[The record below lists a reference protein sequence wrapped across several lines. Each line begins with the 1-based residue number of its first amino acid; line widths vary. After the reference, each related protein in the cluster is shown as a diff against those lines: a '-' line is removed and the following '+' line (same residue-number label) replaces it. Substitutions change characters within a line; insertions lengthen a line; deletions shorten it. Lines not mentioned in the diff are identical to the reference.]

1 MMVFHLGH
9 IDSMAVGTS
18 IYLTWITGAIVISIA
33 LMPFFKPDYAKIRI
47 SGFVDM
53 FRRYWAHMI
62 VVFSV
67 YLWKDILDQ
76 LDRILMANT
85 QLDMTPYVYAIEGDI
100 VLWIQES
107 LSNSILSIG
116 LTHFYVMGFM
126 AVTFSSFVYPI
137 FFDDRYMADRVSL
150 SMFWVYILAI
160 PFYLFFNV
168 RVTGNYIPEMET
180 IAYDLTPEIHN
191 WFIQIDPFTNGMP
204 SLHIGLPFAIWLTME
219 RWDSDER
226 WLRYRRLLLLF
237 ITVTGFTILYLGIH
251 WVSDIIG
258 GIIVA
263 VIAVEITS
271 RTHKPI
277 WQFADERLFSR
288 RLARAI
294 DNPKKWFSDSWI
306 LVKSVFQPLQK
317 PSSSQTKAFIA
328 VLLILTSSVLLW
340 DATHQDFPIEG
351 VNPTKSAG
359 SEGWVVGVE
368 EIDDDIKIKL
378 WNVSTQNEKLVSGMN
393 WFDPPSIELSNNSL
407 VLFDESNLEF
417 FNLDNISSDV
427 IEPMF
432 SIQEEIN
439 IQQVSIGQNTNG
451 NPFLVLVKGDKIEV
465 IDVFTSQILISN
477 EINNLT
483 TIEASDS
490 SIASAFNTENGPI
503 INVTTLF
510 NPSLEINIIIET
522 FSNDLIDEYLEELFQ
537 VPVDYNNSTIL
548 DIEMDGNFLVALVD
562 VGPLNRLILIDLL
575 SGKQEMISNPLWPAE
590 SPSIDGNYIAFLQ
603 RPIAG
608 TSDNF
613 DPLEYN
619 QEVFLWDILSN
630 NEWVQITH
638 DDFNQYNPYVL
649 SDGITWITI
658 DEDGNS
664 KLVIY
669 SLEKTFEEY
678 SSVVLQSAIVMLIPL
693 LLVWSHQSAIEKR
706 SKY

>member
-1 MMVFHLGH
+1 
-9 IDSMAVGTS
+9 MAVGTS
-18 IYLTWITGAIVISIA
+18 IYLTWITGAIVISIG
-33 LMPFFKPDYAKIRI
+33 LMPLFKPDYAKIRI
-47 SGFVDM
+47 SGFIDM

-67 YLWKDILDQ
+67 YLWKDLLDQ

-100 VLWIQES
+100 VFFIQSELQNS
-107 LSNSILSIG
+107 LLSVG

-237 ITVTGFTILYLGIH
+237 IVLTGFTILYLGIH

-271 RTHKPI
+271 KTHAPI
-277 WQFADERLFSR
+277 WRFADERLFSR

-294 DNPKKWFSDSWI
+294 DDPKKWTSESWKMVKNLFS
-306 LVKSVFQPLQK
+306 PLKQ

-328 VLLILTSSVLLW
+328 SLLFITSSVLLW

-351 VNPTKSAG
+351 VNPTKAAG
-359 SEGWVVGVE
+359 SEGWVVGIE
-368 EIDDDIKIKL
+368 EIGPDININL
-378 WNVSTQNEKLVSGMN
+378 WNVSTQQETVIGGIS
-393 WFDPPSIELSNNSL
+393 WVTPPSIELSNNSFI
-407 VLFDESNLEF
+407 LFDNFHLDF
-417 FNLDNISSDV
+417 FQLDNIS
-427 IEPMF
+427 
-432 SIQEEIN
+432 
-439 IQQVSIGQNTNG
+439 
-451 NPFLVLVKGDKIEV
+451 LDKIEP
-465 IDVFTSQILISN
+465 IFSITENLTSDKFSIGENVHGDPYLVKVTNGSMEIINVLLNQTVLSN
-477 EINNLT
+477 EIGNLT
-483 TIEASDS
+483 AIEASGS
-490 SIASAFNTENGPI
+490 FIASAFNTANGPI

-510 NPSLEINIIIET
+510 SPSIEINILIET
-522 FSNDLIDEYLEELFQ
+522 FSNDLNDEYLERLYE
-537 VPVDYNNSTIL
+537 VPVDYNNSTVL
-548 DIEMDGNFLVALVD
+548 DIEMDENFIVITVD
-562 VGPLNRLILIDLL
+562 VGPLNRLILIDTLTGEQTML
-575 SGKQEMISNPLWPAE
+575 SNPLWPAE
-590 SPSIDGNYIAFLQ
+590 SPSIEGNYIAFLQ
-603 RPIAG
+603 RPI
-608 TSDNF
+608 TSPSINL
-613 DPLEYN
+613 DPLN
-619 QEVFLWDILSN
+619 FNRDVFLWDIDGDQGAIQIPTEDNSDHYDPYMLSN
-630 NEWVQITH
+630 
-638 DDFNQYNPYVL
+638 
-649 SDGITWITI
+649 GITWITI

-664 KLVIY
+664 ELVIY
-669 SLEKTFEEY
+669 QLENTFEEY
-678 SSVVLQSAIVMLIPL
+678 SSVVLQAAVLLLIPL
-693 LLVWSHQSAIEKR
+693 LLVWSQQSALEKR
-706 SKY
+706 PRD

>member
-1 MMVFHLGH
+1 MGYPIHT
-9 IDSMAVGTS
+9 DSMAVGTS
-18 IYLTWITGAIVISIA
+18 IYLTWITGAIVISIG
-33 LMPFFKPDYAKIRI
+33 LMPLFKPDYAKIRI
-47 SGFVDM
+47 SGFIDM

-67 YLWKDILDQ
+67 YLWKDLLDQ

-100 VLWIQES
+100 VFFIQSELQNS
-107 LSNSILSIG
+107 LLSVG

-237 ITVTGFTILYLGIH
+237 IVLTGFTILYLGIH

-271 RTHKPI
+271 KTHAPI
-277 WQFADERLFSR
+277 WRFADERLFSR

-294 DNPKKWFSDSWI
+294 DDPKKWTSESWKMVKNLFS
-306 LVKSVFQPLQK
+306 PLKQ

-328 VLLILTSSVLLW
+328 SLLFITSSVLLW

-351 VNPTKSAG
+351 VNPTKAAG
-359 SEGWVVGVE
+359 SEGWVVGIE
-368 EIDDDIKIKL
+368 EIGPDININL
-378 WNVSTQNEKLVSGMN
+378 WNVSTQQETVIGGIS
-393 WFDPPSIELSNNSL
+393 WVTPPSIELSNNSFI
-407 VLFDESNLEF
+407 LFDNFHLDF
-417 FNLDNISSDV
+417 FQLDN
-427 IEPMF
+427 F
-432 SIQEEIN
+432 S
-439 IQQVSIGQNTNG
+439 
-451 NPFLVLVKGDKIEV
+451 LDKIEP
-465 IDVFTSQILISN
+465 IFSITENLTSDKFSIGENVHGDPYLVKVTNGSMEIINVLLNQTVLSN
-477 EINNLT
+477 EIGNLT
-483 TIEASDS
+483 AIEASGS
-490 SIASAFNTENGPI
+490 FIASAFNTANGPI

-510 NPSLEINIIIET
+510 SPSIEINILIET
-522 FSNDLIDEYLEELFQ
+522 FSNDLNDEYLERLYE
-537 VPVDYNNSTIL
+537 VPVDYNNSTVL
-548 DIEMDGNFLVALVD
+548 DIEMDENFIVITVD
-562 VGPLNRLILIDLL
+562 VGPLNRLILIDTLTGEQTML
-575 SGKQEMISNPLWPAE
+575 SNPLWPAE
-590 SPSIDGNYIAFLQ
+590 SPSIEGNYIAFLQ
-603 RPIAG
+603 RPI
-608 TSDNF
+608 TSPSINL
-613 DPLEYN
+613 DPLN
-619 QEVFLWDILSN
+619 FNRDVFLWDIDGNQGAIQIPTEDNSDHYDPYMLSN
-630 NEWVQITH
+630 
-638 DDFNQYNPYVL
+638 
-649 SDGITWITI
+649 GITWITI

-664 KLVIY
+664 ELVIY
-669 SLEKTFEEY
+669 QLENTFEEY
-678 SSVVLQSAIVMLIPL
+678 SSVVLQAAVLLLIPL
-693 LLVWSHQSAIEKR
+693 LLVWSQQSALEKR
-706 SKY
+706 PHN

>member
-1 MMVFHLGH
+1 
-9 IDSMAVGTS
+9 MAVGTS

-33 LMPFFKPDYAKIRI
+33 MMPFFKPDYAKIRI

-67 YLWKDILDQ
+67 YLWKDLLDQ

-107 LSNSILSIG
+107 LSNPLLSIG

-126 AVTFSSFVYPI
+126 AITFSSFVYPI

-180 IAYDLTPEIHN
+180 IAYDLTPQIQN

-237 ITVTGFTILYLGIH
+237 ITITAFAILYLGIH

-271 RTHKPI
+271 RTHGPI

-294 DNPKKWFSDSWI
+294 DDPRKWLSESLI
-306 LVKSVFQPLQK
+306 LIKSIFHPLQK
-317 PSSSQTKAFIA
+317 PSSTQTKAFIA
-328 VLLILTSSVLLW
+328 TLLILTSSVLLW

-351 VNPTKSAG
+351 VNPTNAAG
-359 SEGWVVGVE
+359 SEGWVVGIE
-368 EIDDDIKIKL
+368 EMDQEINIKL
-378 WNVSTQNEKLVSGMN
+378 WNVSAQEEIIIQGFEWIN
-393 WFDPPSIELSNNSL
+393 PPSIELSNNSL
-407 VLFDESNLEF
+407 VLFDGFHLDF
-417 FNLDNISSDV
+417 FQLNDNSLDM
-427 IEPMF
+427 IEPTF
-432 SIQEEIN
+432 SITQDILLE
-439 IQQVSIGQNTNG
+439 QVSIGENSQG
-451 NPFLVLVKGDKIEV
+451 EPYLVLIKNETIEI
-465 IDVFTSQILISN
+465 IDILMNRIYFSD

-483 TIEASDS
+483 TVEASDS
-490 SIASAFNTENGPI
+490 FIVSAFNTDSGPI
-503 INVTTLF
+503 INVTMLF
-510 NPSLEINIIIET
+510 NPSFEINILVDPY
-522 FSNDLIDEYLEELFQ
+522 SNDLNDEYLEELYDI
-537 VPVDYNNSTIL
+537 PVDYNNSTVL
-548 DIEMDGNFLVALVD
+548 DIEMDGNFIVALVD
-562 VGPLNRLILIDLL
+562 VGPLNRLILIDILT
-575 SGKQEMISNPLWPAE
+575 GQQEIISNPIWPAE

-603 RPIAG
+603 RPV
-608 TSDNF
+608 TSPPSNLDISSFNR
-613 DPLEYN
+613 
-619 QEVFLWDILSN
+619 EVFLWDILSEN
-630 NEWVQITH
+630 NNRIQITY
-638 DDFNQYNPYVL
+638 DEFNQYDPHVL
-649 SDGITWITI
+649 NNGITWITI
-658 DEDGNS
+658 DENGNS
-664 KLVIY
+664 ELVIY

-678 SSVVLQSAIVMLIPL
+678 SSVVLQSAILMLIPL

-706 SKY
+706 SID

>member
-1 MMVFHLGH
+1 
-9 IDSMAVGTS
+9 MAVGTS

-33 LMPFFKPDYAKIRI
+33 MMPFFKPDYAKIRI

-67 YLWKDILDQ
+67 YLWKDLLDQ

-107 LSNSILSIG
+107 LSNPLLSIG

-126 AVTFSSFVYPI
+126 AITFSSFVYPI

-180 IAYDLTPEIHN
+180 IAYDLTPQIQN

-237 ITVTGFTILYLGIH
+237 ITITAFAILYLGIH

-271 RTHKPI
+271 RTHGPI

-294 DNPKKWFSDSWI
+294 DDPRKWLSESLI
-306 LVKSVFQPLQK
+306 LIKDIFHPLKK
-317 PSSSQTKAFIA
+317 PSSTQTKAFIA
-328 VLLILTSSVLLW
+328 TLLILTSSVLLW

-351 VNPTKSAG
+351 VNPTNAAG
-359 SEGWVVGVE
+359 SEGWVVGIE
-368 EIDDDIKIKL
+368 EMDQEINIKL
-378 WNVSTQNEKLVSGMN
+378 WNVSAQEEIIIQGFEWIN
-393 WFDPPSIELSNNSL
+393 PPSIELSNNSL
-407 VLFDESNLEF
+407 VLFDGFHLDF
-417 FNLDNISSDV
+417 FQLNDNSLDM
-427 IEPMF
+427 IEPTF
-432 SIQEEIN
+432 SLTQDILLE
-439 IQQVSIGQNTNG
+439 QVSIGENSQG
-451 NPFLVLVKGDKIEV
+451 EPYLVLIKNETIEI
-465 IDVFTSQILISN
+465 IDILMNRIYFSD

-483 TIEASDS
+483 TVEASDS
-490 SIASAFNTENGPI
+490 FIVSAFNTDSGPI
-503 INVTTLF
+503 INVTMLF
-510 NPSLEINIIIET
+510 NPSFEINILVDPY
-522 FSNDLIDEYLEELFQ
+522 SNDLNDEYLEELYDI
-537 VPVDYNNSTIL
+537 PVDYNNSTVL
-548 DIEMDGNFLVALVD
+548 DIEMDGNFIVALVD
-562 VGPLNRLILIDLL
+562 VGPLNRLILIDILT
-575 SGKQEMISNPLWPAE
+575 GQQEIISNPIWPAE

-603 RPIAG
+603 RPVT
-608 TSDNF
+608 TSSSNLDISSFNS
-613 DPLEYN
+613 
-619 QEVFLWDILSN
+619 EVFIWDILSEN
-630 NEWVQITH
+630 NNRIQITY
-638 DDFNQYNPYVL
+638 DEFNQYDPHVL
-649 SDGITWITI
+649 NNGITWITI
-658 DEDGNS
+658 DENGNS
-664 KLVIY
+664 ELVIY

-678 SSVVLQSAIVMLIPL
+678 SSVVLQSAILMLIPL

-706 SKY
+706 SID

>member
-1 MMVFHLGH
+1 
-9 IDSMAVGTS
+9 MAVGTS

-33 LMPFFKPDYAKIRI
+33 MMPFFKPDYAKIRI

-67 YLWKDILDQ
+67 YLWKDLLDQ

-107 LSNSILSIG
+107 LSNPLLSIG

-126 AVTFSSFVYPI
+126 AITFSSFVYPI

-180 IAYDLTPEIHN
+180 IAYDLTPQIQN

-237 ITVTGFTILYLGIH
+237 ITITAFTILYLGIH

-258 GIIVA
+258 GIIVS

-271 RTHKPI
+271 RTHGPI

-294 DNPKKWFSDSWI
+294 DDPRKWLSESLI
-306 LVKSVFQPLQK
+306 LIKDIFHPLKK
-317 PSSSQTKAFIA
+317 PSSTQTKAFIA
-328 VLLILTSSVLLW
+328 TLLILTSSVLLW

-351 VNPTKSAG
+351 VNPTNAAG
-359 SEGWVVGVE
+359 SEGWVVGIE
-368 EIDDDIKIKL
+368 EMDQEINIKL
-378 WNVSTQNEKLVSGMN
+378 WNVSAQEEIIIQGFEWIN
-393 WFDPPSIELSNNSL
+393 PPSIELSNNSL
-407 VLFDESNLEF
+407 VLFDGFHLDF
-417 FNLDNISSDV
+417 FQLNDNSLDM
-427 IEPMF
+427 IEPTF
-432 SIQEEIN
+432 SLTQDILLE
-439 IQQVSIGQNTNG
+439 QVSIGENSQG
-451 NPFLVLVKGDKIEV
+451 EPYLVLIKNETIEI
-465 IDVFTSQILISN
+465 IDILMNRIYFSD

-483 TIEASDS
+483 TVEASDS
-490 SIASAFNTENGPI
+490 FIVSAFNTDSGPI
-503 INVTTLF
+503 INVTMLF
-510 NPSLEINIIIET
+510 NPSFEINILVDPY
-522 FSNDLIDEYLEELFQ
+522 SNDLNDEYLEELYDI
-537 VPVDYNNSTIL
+537 PVDYNNSTVL
-548 DIEMDGNFLVALVD
+548 DIEMDGNFIVALVD
-562 VGPLNRLILIDLL
+562 VGPLNRLILIDILT
-575 SGKQEMISNPLWPAE
+575 GQQEIISNPIWPAE

-603 RPIAG
+603 RPV
-608 TSDNF
+608 TSPPSNLDISSFNR
-613 DPLEYN
+613 
-619 QEVFLWDILSN
+619 EVFLWDILSEN
-630 NEWVQITH
+630 NNRIQITY
-638 DDFNQYNPYVL
+638 DEFNQYDPHVL
-649 SDGITWITI
+649 NNGITWITI
-658 DEDGNS
+658 DENGNS
-664 KLVIY
+664 ELVIY

-678 SSVVLQSAIVMLIPL
+678 SSVVLQSAILMLIPL

-706 SKY
+706 SID

>member
-1 MMVFHLGH
+1 
-9 IDSMAVGTS
+9 MAVGTS

-67 YLWKDILDQ
+67 YLWKDLLDQ
-76 LDRILMANT
+76 LDRIIMANT

-100 VLWIQES
+100 VLWIQNS
-107 LSNSILSIG
+107 LSNSLLSIG

-137 FFDDRYMADRVSL
+137 FFDDRYMADRISL
-150 SMFWVYILAI
+150 SMFWVYVLAI

-168 RVTGNYIPEMET
+168 RVTGNYIPGMQT

-226 WLRYRRLLLLF
+226 WLRFRRLLLLF
-237 ITVTGFTILYLGIH
+237 IIMTAFTILYLGIH

-263 VIAVEITS
+263 MIAVEITS
-271 RTHKPI
+271 KTHTPI

-294 DNPKKWFSDSWI
+294 DDPKKWASQSW
-306 LVKSVFQPLQK
+306 LQVKRIFHPLQA

-328 VLLILTSSVLLW
+328 TLLILTSSVLLW

-351 VNPTKSAG
+351 VNPTNAAG
-359 SEGWVVGVE
+359 SEGWVVGIE
-368 EIDDDIKIKL
+368 EIDQDIKIKL
-378 WNVSTQNEKLVSGMN
+378 WNVSTQEETLIGGISWTN
-393 WFDPPSIELSNNSL
+393 PPIIELSNNSL
-407 VLFDESNLEF
+407 VLYNNSHLDYFQ
-417 FNLDNISSDV
+417 LDNNSLNQ
-427 IEPMF
+427 IEPRF
-432 SIQEEIN
+432 SIAENMELDK
-439 IQQVSIGQNTNG
+439 VSIGENNQGNPYLVMITNG
-451 NPFLVLVKGDKIEV
+451 TIEI
-465 IDVFTSQILISN
+465 IDIFMNQTHISP
-477 EINNLT
+477 EIENLT
-483 TIEASDS
+483 TIEASGTF
-490 SIASAFNTENGPI
+490 IASSSNTLNGPV

-510 NPSLEINIIIET
+510 NPSIEINILIET
-522 FSNDLIDEYLEELFQ
+522 FSNNLNDEYLERLYEIA
-537 VPVDYNNSTIL
+537 VDYNNSTVL
-548 DIEMDGNFLVALVD
+548 DIEMDGNFIVALVD
-562 VGPLNRLILIDLL
+562 VGPLNRLILIDILTGDQKML
-575 SGKQEMISNPLWPAE
+575 SNPLWPAE

-603 RPIAG
+603 RPITG
-608 TSDNF
+608 SSPNF
-613 DPLEYN
+613 DPLSFN
-619 QEVFLWDILSN
+619 TEVFFWDIFN
-630 NEWVQITH
+630 DNGRVQITY
-638 DDFNQYNPYVL
+638 DDFNQYHPDVL
-649 SDGITWITI
+649 NNGITWITI
-658 DEDGNS
+658 DENGNS
-664 KLVIY
+664 ELVIY

-678 SSVVLQSAIVMLIPL
+678 SSVVLQSAILMLIPL
-693 LLVWSHQSAIEKR
+693 LLVWAHQSAVEKR
-706 SKY
+706 HQN

>member
-1 MMVFHLGH
+1 
-9 IDSMAVGTS
+9 MAVGTS

-33 LMPFFKPDYAKIRI
+33 MMPFFKPDYAKIRI

-67 YLWKDILDQ
+67 YLWKDLLDQ

-107 LSNSILSIG
+107 LSNPLLSIG

-126 AVTFSSFVYPI
+126 AITFSSFVYPI

-180 IAYDLTPEIHN
+180 IAYDLTPQIQN

-237 ITVTGFTILYLGIH
+237 ITITAFAILYLGIH

-271 RTHKPI
+271 RTHGPI

-294 DNPKKWFSDSWI
+294 DDPRKWLSESLI
-306 LVKSVFQPLQK
+306 LIKDIFHPLKK
-317 PSSSQTKAFIA
+317 PSSTQTKAFIA
-328 VLLILTSSVLLW
+328 TLLILTSSVLLW

-351 VNPTKSAG
+351 VNPTNAAG
-359 SEGWVVGVE
+359 SEGWVVGIE
-368 EIDDDIKIKL
+368 EMDQEINIKL
-378 WNVSTQNEKLVSGMN
+378 WNVSAQEEIIIQGFEWIN
-393 WFDPPSIELSNNSL
+393 PPSIELSNNSL
-407 VLFDESNLEF
+407 VLFDGFHLDF
-417 FNLDNISSDV
+417 FQLNDNSLDM
-427 IEPMF
+427 IEPTF
-432 SIQEEIN
+432 SLTQDILLE
-439 IQQVSIGQNTNG
+439 QVSIGENSQG
-451 NPFLVLVKGDKIEV
+451 EPYLVLIKNETIEI
-465 IDVFTSQILISN
+465 IDILMNRIYFSD

-483 TIEASDS
+483 TVEASDS
-490 SIASAFNTENGPI
+490 FIVSAFNTDSGPI
-503 INVTTLF
+503 INVTMLF
-510 NPSLEINIIIET
+510 NPSFEINILVDPY
-522 FSNDLIDEYLEELFQ
+522 SNDLNDEYLEELYDI
-537 VPVDYNNSTIL
+537 PVDYNNSTVL
-548 DIEMDGNFLVALVD
+548 DIEMDGNFIVALVD
-562 VGPLNRLILIDLL
+562 VGPLNRLILIDILT
-575 SGKQEMISNPLWPAE
+575 GQQEIISNPIWPAE

-603 RPIAG
+603 RPV
-608 TSDNF
+608 TSPPSNLDISSFNR
-613 DPLEYN
+613 
-619 QEVFLWDILSN
+619 EVFLWDILSEN
-630 NEWVQITH
+630 NNRIQITY
-638 DDFNQYNPYVL
+638 DEFNQYDPHVL
-649 SDGITWITI
+649 NNGITWITI
-658 DEDGNS
+658 DENGNS
-664 KLVIY
+664 ELVIY

-678 SSVVLQSAIVMLIPL
+678 SSVVLQSAILMLIPL

-706 SKY
+706 SID

>member
-1 MMVFHLGH
+1 
-9 IDSMAVGTS
+9 MAVGTS
-18 IYLTWITGAIVISIA
+18 IYLTWVTGAIIISLG
-33 LMPFFKPDYAKIRI
+33 LMPLFKPDYAKIRI
-47 SGFVDM
+47 SGFIDM

-67 YLWKDILDQ
+67 YLWKDLLDQ

-107 LSNSILSIG
+107 LNNSLLSVG

-137 FFDDRYMADRVSL
+137 YFDDRYMADRVSL

-168 RVTGNYIPEMET
+168 RVTGNYIPGMET

-237 ITVTGFTILYLGIH
+237 IVITGFTILYLGIH

-263 VIAVEITS
+263 MIAVEITS
-271 RTHKPI
+271 RTHTPI

-288 RLARAI
+288 RLALAI
-294 DNPKKWFSDSWI
+294 DDPKKWATQSWSM
-306 LVKSVFQPLQK
+306 VKSIFSPLSQ
-317 PSSSQTKAFIA
+317 PSSSQTKALIA

-351 VNPTKSAG
+351 VNPTEAAG
-359 SEGWVVGVE
+359 SEGWVVGIE
-368 EIDDDIKIKL
+368 EIDSDVKIKL
-378 WNVSTQNEKLVSGMN
+378 WNVSTQEETVIGGIN
-393 WFDPPSIELSNNSL
+393 WPNPPSIELSNNSL
-407 VLFDESNLEF
+407 ILFDNFHLDF
-417 FNLDNISSDV
+417 FYLDNISLGI
-427 IEPMF
+427 IEPIFTITENITSNKF
-432 SIQEEIN
+432 SIGENNQGEPYLVMI
-439 IQQVSIGQNTNG
+439 TNG
-451 NPFLVLVKGDKIEV
+451 TMEI
-465 IDVFTSQILISN
+465 IDVLLNQTITST
-477 EINNLT
+477 EIDNLT
-483 TIEASDS
+483 AIEASGLF
-490 SIASAFNTENGPI
+490 IASASNTDNGPI

-510 NPSLEINIIIET
+510 SPSIEINILVET
-522 FSNDLIDEYLEELFQ
+522 FYNDLNDEYLER
-537 VPVDYNNSTIL
+537 VYGSPIDYNNSTVL
-548 DIEMDGNFLVALVD
+548 DIEMDDNFIVILVD
-562 VGPLNRLILIDLL
+562 VGPLNRLILIDTLTGEQQML
-575 SGKQEMISNPLWPAE
+575 SNPLWPAE
-590 SPSIDGNYIAFLQ
+590 SPSIEGNYIAFLQ
-603 RPIAG
+603 RPI
-608 TSDNF
+608 TSPSINL
-613 DPLEYN
+613 DPLN
-619 QEVFLWDILSN
+619 FNRDVFLWDIDDGN
-630 NEWVQITH
+630 GVIQITH
-638 DDFNQYNPYVL
+638 DDFNQYHPHVL
-649 SDGITWITI
+649 SNGITWITI

-664 KLVIY
+664 ELVIY

-678 SSVVLQSAIVMLIPL
+678 SSVVLQSAILMLIPL
-693 LLVWSHQSAIEKR
+693 LLVWSHQSAFEKR
-706 SKY
+706 LRN

>member
-1 MMVFHLGH
+1 MGYPLHT
-9 IDSMAVGTS
+9 DSMAVGTS
-18 IYLTWITGAIVISIA
+18 IYLTWVTGAIVISIG
-33 LMPFFKPDYAKIRI
+33 LMPLFKPDYAKIRI
-47 SGFVDM
+47 SGFIDM

-67 YLWKDILDQ
+67 YLWKDLLDQ

-100 VLWIQES
+100 VFFIQSELQNS
-107 LSNSILSIG
+107 LLSVG

-237 ITVTGFTILYLGIH
+237 IVLTGFTILYLGIH
-251 WVSDIIG
+251 WVLDIIG

-271 RTHKPI
+271 KTHAPI
-277 WQFADERLFSR
+277 WRFADERLFSR

-294 DNPKKWFSDSWI
+294 DDPKKWVSESWKMVKNIFS
-306 LVKSVFQPLQK
+306 PLKQ

-328 VLLILTSSVLLW
+328 SLLFITSSVLLW

-351 VNPTKSAG
+351 VNPTKAAG
-359 SEGWVVGVE
+359 SEGWVVGIE
-368 EIDDDIKIKL
+368 EIGPDVMINL
-378 WNVSTQNEKLVSGMN
+378 WNVSTQQETVIGGIS
-393 WFDPPSIELSNNSL
+393 WVTPPSIELSNNSFI
-407 VLFDESNLEF
+407 LFDDFHLDF
-417 FNLDNISSDV
+417 FQLDNIS
-427 IEPMF
+427 
-432 SIQEEIN
+432 
-439 IQQVSIGQNTNG
+439 
-451 NPFLVLVKGDKIEV
+451 LDKIEPIFSITENLTYDKFSIGENDHGDPYLV
-465 IDVFTSQILISN
+465 KVTNGSMEIINVLLNQTVLSN
-477 EINNLT
+477 EIGNLT
-483 TIEASDS
+483 AIEASGS
-490 SIASAFNTENGPI
+490 FIASAFNTANGPI

-510 NPSLEINIIIET
+510 SPSIEINILIET
-522 FSNDLIDEYLEELFQ
+522 FSNDLNDEYLERLYE
-537 VPVDYNNSTIL
+537 VPVDYNNSTVL
-548 DIEMDGNFLVALVD
+548 DIEMDENFIVITVD
-562 VGPLNRLILIDLL
+562 VGPLNRLILIDTLTGEQTML
-575 SGKQEMISNPLWPAE
+575 SNPLWPAE
-590 SPSIDGNYIAFLQ
+590 SPSIEGNYIAFLQ
-603 RPIAG
+603 RPI
-608 TSDNF
+608 TSPSINL
-613 DPLEYN
+613 DPLN
-619 QEVFLWDILSN
+619 FNRDVFLWDIDGDQGAIQIPTEDNSDHYDPYMLSN
-630 NEWVQITH
+630 
-638 DDFNQYNPYVL
+638 
-649 SDGITWITI
+649 GITWITI

-664 KLVIY
+664 ELVIY
-669 SLEKTFEEY
+669 QLENTFEEY
-678 SSVVLQSAIVMLIPL
+678 SSVVLQAAVLLLIPL
-693 LLVWSHQSAIEKR
+693 LLVWSQQSALEKR
-706 SKY
+706 PRD

>member
-1 MMVFHLGH
+1 
-9 IDSMAVGTS
+9 MAVGTS

-33 LMPFFKPDYAKIRI
+33 MMPFFKPDYAKIRI

-53 FRRYWAHMI
+53 FRRYWVHMI

-67 YLWKDILDQ
+67 YLWKDLLDQ

-107 LSNSILSIG
+107 LSNPLLSIG

-126 AVTFSSFVYPI
+126 AITFSSFVYPI

-180 IAYDLTPEIHN
+180 IAYDLTPQIQN

-237 ITVTGFTILYLGIH
+237 ITITAFAILYLGIH

-258 GIIVA
+258 GIIVS

-271 RTHKPI
+271 RTHGPI

-294 DNPKKWFSDSWI
+294 DDPRKWLSESLI
-306 LVKSVFQPLQK
+306 LIKDIFHPLKK
-317 PSSSQTKAFIA
+317 PSSTQTKAFIA
-328 VLLILTSSVLLW
+328 TLLILTSSVLLW

-351 VNPTKSAG
+351 VNPTNAAG
-359 SEGWVVGVE
+359 SEGWVVGIE
-368 EIDDDIKIKL
+368 EMDQEINIKL
-378 WNVSTQNEKLVSGMN
+378 WNVSAQEEIIIQGFEWIN
-393 WFDPPSIELSNNSL
+393 PPSIELSNNSL
-407 VLFDESNLEF
+407 VLFDGFHLDF
-417 FNLDNISSDV
+417 FQLNDNSLDM
-427 IEPMF
+427 IEPTF
-432 SIQEEIN
+432 SLTQDILLE
-439 IQQVSIGQNTNG
+439 QVSIGENSQG
-451 NPFLVLVKGDKIEV
+451 EPYLVLIKNETIEI
-465 IDVFTSQILISN
+465 IDILMNRIYFSD

-483 TIEASDS
+483 TVEASDS
-490 SIASAFNTENGPI
+490 FIVSAFNTDSGPI
-503 INVTTLF
+503 INVTMLF
-510 NPSLEINIIIET
+510 NPSFEINILVDPY
-522 FSNDLIDEYLEELFQ
+522 SNDLNDEYLEELYDI
-537 VPVDYNNSTIL
+537 PVDYNNSTVL
-548 DIEMDGNFLVALVD
+548 DIEMDGNFIVALVD
-562 VGPLNRLILIDLL
+562 VGPLNRLILIDILT
-575 SGKQEMISNPLWPAE
+575 GQQEIISNPIWPAE

-603 RPIAG
+603 RPV
-608 TSDNF
+608 TSPPSNLDISSFNR
-613 DPLEYN
+613 
-619 QEVFLWDILSN
+619 EVFLWDILSEN
-630 NEWVQITH
+630 NNRIQITY
-638 DDFNQYNPYVL
+638 DEFNQYDPHVL
-649 SDGITWITI
+649 NNGITWITI
-658 DEDGNS
+658 DENGNS
-664 KLVIY
+664 ELVIY

-678 SSVVLQSAIVMLIPL
+678 SSVVLQSAILMLIPL

-706 SKY
+706 SID

>member
-1 MMVFHLGH
+1 
-9 IDSMAVGTS
+9 MAVGTS

-33 LMPFFKPDYAKIRI
+33 MMPFFKPDYAKIRI

-67 YLWKDILDQ
+67 YLWKDLLDQ

-107 LSNSILSIG
+107 LSNPLLSIG

-126 AVTFSSFVYPI
+126 AITFSSFVYPI

-180 IAYDLTPEIHN
+180 IAYDLTPQIQN

-237 ITVTGFTILYLGIH
+237 ITITAFAILYLGIH

-271 RTHKPI
+271 RTHGPI

-294 DNPKKWFSDSWI
+294 DDPRKWLSESLI
-306 LVKSVFQPLQK
+306 LIKDIFHPLKK
-317 PSSSQTKAFIA
+317 PSSTQTKAFIA
-328 VLLILTSSVLLW
+328 TLLILTSSVLLW

-351 VNPTKSAG
+351 VNPTNAAG
-359 SEGWVVGVE
+359 SEGWVVGIE
-368 EIDDDIKIKL
+368 EIDQDINIKL
-378 WNVSTQNEKLVSGMN
+378 WNVSAQEETIIQGFN
-393 WFDPPSIELSNNSL
+393 WINPPSIELSNNSL
-407 VLFDESNLEF
+407 VLFDGFHLDF
-417 FNLDNISSDV
+417 FQLNDNSLDM
-427 IEPMF
+427 IEPTF
-432 SIQEEIN
+432 SLTQDILLE
-439 IQQVSIGQNTNG
+439 QVSIGENSQG
-451 NPFLVLVKGDKIEV
+451 EPYLVLIKNETIEI
-465 IDVFTSQILISN
+465 IDILMNRIYFSD

-483 TIEASDS
+483 TVEASDS
-490 SIASAFNTENGPI
+490 FIVSAFNTDSGPI
-503 INVTTLF
+503 INVTMLF
-510 NPSLEINIIIET
+510 NPSFEINILVDPY
-522 FSNDLIDEYLEELFQ
+522 SNDLNDEYLEELYDI
-537 VPVDYNNSTIL
+537 PVDYNNSTVL
-548 DIEMDGNFLVALVD
+548 DIEMDGNFIVALVD
-562 VGPLNRLILIDLL
+562 VGPLNRLILIDILT
-575 SGKQEMISNPLWPAE
+575 GQQEIISNPIWPAE

-603 RPIAG
+603 RPV
-608 TSDNF
+608 TSPPSNLDISSFNR
-613 DPLEYN
+613 
-619 QEVFLWDILSN
+619 EVFLWDILSEN
-630 NEWVQITH
+630 NNRIQITY
-638 DDFNQYNPYVL
+638 DEFNQYDPHVL
-649 SDGITWITI
+649 NNGITWITI
-658 DEDGNS
+658 DENGNS
-664 KLVIY
+664 ELVIY

-678 SSVVLQSAIVMLIPL
+678 SSVVLQSAILMLIPL

-706 SKY
+706 SID

>member
-1 MMVFHLGH
+1 
-9 IDSMAVGTS
+9 MAVGTS
-18 IYLTWITGAIVISIA
+18 IYLTWITGAIIISIA

-67 YLWKDILDQ
+67 YLWKDLLDQ

-107 LSNSILSIG
+107 LSNDLLSFS

-168 RVTGNYIPEMET
+168 RVTGDYIPAMQT

-191 WFIQIDPFTNGMP
+191 WFTQIDPFTNGMP

-226 WLRYRRLLLLF
+226 WLRFRRLLLLF
-237 ITVTGFTILYLGIH
+237 IALTAFTILYLGIH

-263 VIAVEITS
+263 VFAVEITS
-271 RTHKPI
+271 HTHKPI

-294 DNPKKWFSDSWI
+294 DDPKKWFSQSWMQ
-306 LVKSVFQPLQK
+306 VKNLFSPFQK
-317 PSSSQTKAFIA
+317 PGSTQTKAFIA
-328 VLLILTSSVLLW
+328 GLLILTSTVLLW

-351 VNPTKSAG
+351 VNPTKAAG
-359 SEGWVVGVE
+359 SEGWVVGIE
-368 EIDDDIKIKL
+368 EIDQEVNIKL
-378 WNVSTQNEKLVSGMN
+378 WNVSTQEDTAIGGMD
-393 WFDPPSIELSNNSL
+393 WIHPPSIELSNNSL
-407 VLFDESNLEF
+407 ILFDNSHLDF
-417 FNLDNISSDV
+417 FQLDNNSLDT
-427 IEPMF
+427 IEPIF
-432 SIQEEIN
+432 SINEEMKID
-439 IQQVSIGQNTNG
+439 QVSIGEDSHGTPYLVTVTNG
-451 NPFLVLVKGDKIEV
+451 TIKI
-465 IDVFTSQILISN
+465 IDVFLNQTLVSN
-477 EINNLT
+477 EIDNLT
-483 TIEASDS
+483 AIEASGS
-490 SIASAFNTENGPI
+490 FIASASNTENGPI

-510 NPSLEINIIIET
+510 NTSIEINIVVDT
-522 FSNDLIDEYLEELFQ
+522 FFNTLNDEYLERIYEI
-537 VPVDYNNSTIL
+537 PVDYNNSTVL
-548 DIEMDGNFLVALVD
+548 DIEMDGNFIVILVD
-562 VGPLNRLILIDLL
+562 VGPLNRLILIDIL
-575 SGKQEMISNPLWPAE
+575 SGEQIMISNPLWPAE

-603 RPIAG
+603 RPVTG
-608 TSDNF
+608 SSPNL
-613 DPLEYN
+613 DPLN
-619 QEVFLWDILSN
+619 FNREVFLWNIIDDNHIT
-630 NEWVQITH
+630 QITH
-638 DDFNQYNPYVL
+638 DDFNQYHPHVL
-649 SDGITWITI
+649 NNGISWITI
-658 DEDGNS
+658 DENGNS
-664 KLVIY
+664 ELVIY

-678 SSVVLQSAIVMLIPL
+678 SSVVLQSALLMLIPL
-693 LLVWSHQSAIEKR
+693 LLVWSHQSATEKR
-706 SKY
+706 SKI

>member
-1 MMVFHLGH
+1 
-9 IDSMAVGTS
+9 MAVASG
-18 IYLTWITGAIVISIA
+18 IYLTWITGAIIISLS

-67 YLWKDILDQ
+67 YLWKDLLDQ
-76 LDRILMANT
+76 LDRIIMANT
-85 QLDMTPYVYAIEGDI
+85 QLDMTPYIYAIEGDI
-100 VLWIQES
+100 VWWVQDS
-107 LSNSILSIG
+107 LNNSLLSFS

-126 AVTFSSFVYPI
+126 AVTFSSFIYPI

-237 ITVTGFTILYLGIH
+237 IVITAFTIIYLGIH

-263 VIAVEITS
+263 MIAVEITAK
-271 RTHKPI
+271 THKPV

-294 DNPKKWFSDSWI
+294 DDPKKWLTESWI
-306 LVKSVFQPLQK
+306 IAKRLFYPIQQ

-328 VLLILTSSVLLW
+328 GILILTGGVLLW

-351 VNPTKSAG
+351 VNPTNSAG

-368 EIDDDIKIKL
+368 DIDDEIIIKL
-378 WNVSTQNEKLVSGMN
+378 WNVSTQKEAIIEGNNWVS
-393 WFDPPSIELSNNSL
+393 PPQIELSNNNL
-407 VLFDESNLEF
+407 ILFDESNLDFFQLNNSSIEVF
-417 FNLDNISSDV
+417 RPIFNLTNDDKLDRVSIIENNKGQPCLVLIKNNTMEIINVLDNELISSEI
-427 IEPMF
+427 IENLTAIEGSGQLFASAYDTINGPTINVRTPF
-432 SIQEEIN
+432 NPGVEIN
-439 IQQVSIGQNTNG
+439 I
-451 NPFLVLVKGDKIEV
+451 LIEN
-465 IDVFTSQILISN
+465 FSN
-477 EINNLT
+477 ELN
-483 TIEASDS
+483 
-490 SIASAFNTENGPI
+490 
-503 INVTTLF
+503 
-510 NPSLEINIIIET
+510 
-522 FSNDLIDEYLEELFQ
+522 DEYLEELYEI
-537 VPVDYNNSTIL
+537 PVDYNNSTII
-548 DIEMDGNFLVALVD
+548 DIEMEGSLIVVLVD
-562 VGPLNRLILIDLL
+562 VGPLNRLIMVDALT
-575 SGKQEMISNPLWPAE
+575 GNQEMISNPLWPSE
-590 SPSIDGNYIAFLQ
+590 SPSIEGNYIAFLQ
-603 RPIAG
+603 RPI
-608 TSDNF
+608 TSPTPNLDPENF
-613 DPLEYN
+613 NRD
-619 QEVFLWDILSN
+619 VFLWNIEDN
-630 NEWVQITH
+630 NGRIQITL
-638 DDFNQYNPYVL
+638 DDLDQENPHVL
-649 SDGITWITI
+649 DNGVTWIEI
-658 DEDGNS
+658 DENGDS
-664 KLVIY
+664 ELVIY

-678 SSVVLQSAIVMLIPL
+678 SSVVLQSAILLLIPL
-693 LLVWSHQSAIEKR
+693 LLLLSHQVAIEKR
-706 SKY
+706 IRN

>member
-1 MMVFHLGH
+1 
-9 IDSMAVGTS
+9 MAVGTS

-33 LMPFFKPDYAKIRI
+33 MMPFFKPDYAKIRI

-67 YLWKDILDQ
+67 YLWKDLLDQ

-107 LSNSILSIG
+107 LSNPLLSIG

-126 AVTFSSFVYPI
+126 AITFSSFVYPI

-180 IAYDLTPEIHN
+180 IAYDLTPQIQN

-237 ITVTGFTILYLGIH
+237 ITITAFAILYLGIH

-271 RTHKPI
+271 RTHGPI

-294 DNPKKWFSDSWI
+294 DDPRKWLSESLI
-306 LVKSVFQPLQK
+306 LIKDIFHPLKK
-317 PSSSQTKAFIA
+317 PSSTQTKAFIA
-328 VLLILTSSVLLW
+328 TLLILTSSVLLW

-351 VNPTKSAG
+351 VNPTNAAG
-359 SEGWVVGVE
+359 SEGWVVGIE
-368 EIDDDIKIKL
+368 EIDQEINIKL
-378 WNVSTQNEKLVSGMN
+378 WNVSAQEEIIIQGFEWIN
-393 WFDPPSIELSNNSL
+393 PPSIELSNNSL
-407 VLFDESNLEF
+407 VLFDGFHLDF
-417 FNLDNISSDV
+417 FQLNDNSLDM
-427 IEPMF
+427 IEPTF
-432 SIQEEIN
+432 SLTQDILLE
-439 IQQVSIGQNTNG
+439 QVSIGENSQG
-451 NPFLVLVKGDKIEV
+451 EPYLVLIKNETIEI
-465 IDVFTSQILISN
+465 IDILMNRIYFLD

-483 TIEASDS
+483 TVEASDS
-490 SIASAFNTENGPI
+490 FIVSAFNTDSGPI
-503 INVTTLF
+503 INVTMLF
-510 NPSLEINIIIET
+510 NPSFEINILVDPY
-522 FSNDLIDEYLEELFQ
+522 SNDLNDEYLEELYDI
-537 VPVDYNNSTIL
+537 PVDYNNSTVL
-548 DIEMDGNFLVALVD
+548 DIEMDGNFIVALVD
-562 VGPLNRLILIDLL
+562 VGPLNRLILIDILT
-575 SGKQEMISNPLWPAE
+575 GQQEIISNPIWPAE

-603 RPIAG
+603 RPV
-608 TSDNF
+608 TSPPSNLDISSFNR
-613 DPLEYN
+613 
-619 QEVFLWDILSN
+619 EVFLWDILSEN
-630 NEWVQITH
+630 NNRIQITY
-638 DDFNQYNPYVL
+638 DEFNQYDPHVL
-649 SDGITWITI
+649 NNGITWITI
-658 DEDGNS
+658 DENGNS
-664 KLVIY
+664 ELVIY

-678 SSVVLQSAIVMLIPL
+678 SSVVLQSAILMLIPL

-706 SKY
+706 SID

>member
-1 MMVFHLGH
+1 
-9 IDSMAVGTS
+9 MAVGTS

-33 LMPFFKPDYAKIRI
+33 MMPFFKPDYAKIRI

-67 YLWKDILDQ
+67 YLWKDLLDQ

-107 LSNSILSIG
+107 LSNPLLSIG

-126 AVTFSSFVYPI
+126 AITFSSFVYPI

-180 IAYDLTPEIHN
+180 IAYDLTPQIQN

-237 ITVTGFTILYLGIH
+237 ITITAFTILYLGIH

-271 RTHKPI
+271 RTHGPI

-294 DNPKKWFSDSWI
+294 DDPRKWLSESLI
-306 LVKSVFQPLQK
+306 LIKSIFHPLQK
-317 PSSSQTKAFIA
+317 PSSTQTKAFIA
-328 VLLILTSSVLLW
+328 TLLILTSSVLLW

-351 VNPTKSAG
+351 VNPTNAAG
-359 SEGWVVGVE
+359 SEGWIVGIE
-368 EIDDDIKIKL
+368 EIDQDINIKL
-378 WNVSTQNEKLVSGMN
+378 WNVSTEEETIIQGFN
-393 WFDPPSIELSNNSL
+393 WINPPSIELSNNSL
-407 VLFDESNLEF
+407 VLFDEFHLDF
-417 FNLDNISSDV
+417 FQLNDNSLDM
-427 IEPMF
+427 IEPTF
-432 SIQEEIN
+432 SITQDILLE
-439 IQQVSIGQNTNG
+439 QVSIGENSQG
-451 NPFLVLVKGDKIEV
+451 EPYLVLIKNETIEI
-465 IDVFTSQILISN
+465 IDIFMNQIYFSD

-483 TIEASDS
+483 TVEASDS
-490 SIASAFNTENGPI
+490 FIVSAFNTDNGPI
-503 INVTTLF
+503 INVTMLF
-510 NPSLEINIIIET
+510 NPSFEINILVET
-522 FSNDLIDEYLEELFQ
+522 FSNDLNDEYLEELYDI
-537 VPVDYNNSTIL
+537 PVDYNNSTVL
-548 DIEMDGNFLVALVD
+548 DIEMDGNFIVVLVD
-562 VGPLNRLILIDLL
+562 VGPLNRLILIDILT
-575 SGKQEMISNPLWPAE
+575 GQQEIISNPIWPAE

-603 RPIAG
+603 RPVT
-608 TSDNF
+608 TSSLNLDISSF
-613 DPLEYN
+613 KR
-619 QEVFLWDILSN
+619 EVFLWDILSDN
-630 NEWVQITH
+630 NNRIQITH
-638 DDFNQYNPYVL
+638 DDLTYSHPHVVNN
-649 SDGITWITI
+649 GITWITI

-664 KLVIY
+664 ALEVH

-678 SSVVLQSAIVMLIPL
+678 SSVVLQSAILMLIPL

-706 SKY
+706 TID

>member
-1 MMVFHLGH
+1 
-9 IDSMAVGTS
+9 MAVASG
-18 IYLTWITGAIVISIA
+18 IYLTWITGAIIISLS

-67 YLWKDILDQ
+67 YLWKDLLDQ
-76 LDRILMANT
+76 LDRIIMANT
-85 QLDMTPYVYAIEGDI
+85 QLDMTPYIYAIEGDI
-100 VLWIQES
+100 VWWVQDS
-107 LSNSILSIG
+107 LNNSLLSFS

-126 AVTFSSFVYPI
+126 AVTFSSFIYPI

-237 ITVTGFTILYLGIH
+237 IVVTAFTIIYLGIH

-263 VIAVEITS
+263 MIAVEITAK
-271 RTHKPI
+271 THKPV

-294 DNPKKWFSDSWI
+294 DDPKKWLTESWI
-306 LVKSVFQPLQK
+306 ITKRFFYPIQQ

-328 VLLILTSSVLLW
+328 GILILTGGVLLW

-351 VNPTKSAG
+351 VNPTNSAG

-368 EIDDDIKIKL
+368 DIDDEIIIKL
-378 WNVSTQNEKLVSGMN
+378 WNVSTQKEAIIEGNNWVS
-393 WFDPPSIELSNNSL
+393 PPQIELSNNNL
-407 VLFDESNLEF
+407 ILFDESNLDFFQLNNSSIEVF
-417 FNLDNISSDV
+417 MPIFNLTNDDKLDRVSIIENNKGQPCLVLIKNNTMEIINVLDNELISSDI
-427 IEPMF
+427 IENLTAIEGSGQLFASAYDTINGPTINVRTPF
-432 SIQEEIN
+432 NPGVEIN
-439 IQQVSIGQNTNG
+439 I
-451 NPFLVLVKGDKIEV
+451 LIE
-465 IDVFTSQILISN
+465 N
-477 EINNLT
+477 
-483 TIEASDS
+483 
-490 SIASAFNTENGPI
+490 
-503 INVTTLF
+503 
-510 NPSLEINIIIET
+510 
-522 FSNDLIDEYLEELFQ
+522 FSNDLNDEYLEELYEI
-537 VPVDYNNSTIL
+537 PVDYNNSTII
-548 DIEMDGNFLVALVD
+548 DIEMEGSLIVVLVD
-562 VGPLNRLILIDLL
+562 VGPLNRLIMVDALT
-575 SGKQEMISNPLWPAE
+575 GNQEMISNPLWPSE
-590 SPSIDGNYIAFLQ
+590 SPSIEGNYIAFLQ
-603 RPIAG
+603 RSI
-608 TSDNF
+608 TSPTPNLDPENF
-613 DPLEYN
+613 NRD
-619 QEVFLWDILSN
+619 VFLWNIEDN
-630 NEWVQITH
+630 NGRIQITL
-638 DDFNQYNPYVL
+638 DDLDQENPHVL
-649 SDGITWITI
+649 DNGVTWIEI
-658 DEDGNS
+658 DENGDS
-664 KLVIY
+664 ELVIY

-678 SSVVLQSAIVMLIPL
+678 SSVVLQSAILLLIPL
-693 LLVWSHQSAIEKR
+693 LLLLSHQVAIEKR
-706 SKY
+706 IRN

>member
-1 MMVFHLGH
+1 MGYPIHT
-9 IDSMAVGTS
+9 DSMAVGTS
-18 IYLTWITGAIVISIA
+18 IYLTWVTGAIVISIG
-33 LMPFFKPDYAKIRI
+33 LMPLFKPDYAKIRI
-47 SGFVDM
+47 SGFIDM

-67 YLWKDILDQ
+67 YLWKDLLDQ

-100 VLWIQES
+100 VFFIQSELQNS
-107 LSNSILSIG
+107 LLSVG

-237 ITVTGFTILYLGIH
+237 IVLTGFTILYLGIH

-271 RTHKPI
+271 KTHAPI
-277 WQFADERLFSR
+277 WRFADERLFSR

-294 DNPKKWFSDSWI
+294 DDPKKWVSESWKMVKNIFS
-306 LVKSVFQPLQK
+306 PLKQ

-328 VLLILTSSVLLW
+328 SLLFITSSVLLW

-351 VNPTKSAG
+351 VNPTKAAG
-359 SEGWVVGVE
+359 SEGWVVGIE
-368 EIDDDIKIKL
+368 EIGPDVMINL
-378 WNVSTQNEKLVSGMN
+378 WNVSTQQETAIGGISWVT
-393 WFDPPSIELSNNSL
+393 PPSIELSNNSFI
-407 VLFDESNLEF
+407 LFDDFHLDF
-417 FNLDNISSDV
+417 FKLDNIS
-427 IEPMF
+427 
-432 SIQEEIN
+432 
-439 IQQVSIGQNTNG
+439 
-451 NPFLVLVKGDKIEV
+451 LDKIEP
-465 IDVFTSQILISN
+465 IFSITENLTSDKFSIGENDHGDPYLVKVTNGSMEIINVLLNQTVLSN
-477 EINNLT
+477 EIGNLT
-483 TIEASDS
+483 AIEASGS
-490 SIASAFNTENGPI
+490 FIASAFNTVNGPI

-510 NPSLEINIIIET
+510 SPSIEINILIET
-522 FSNDLIDEYLEELFQ
+522 FSNDLNDEYLERLYE
-537 VPVDYNNSTIL
+537 VPVDYNNSTVL
-548 DIEMDGNFLVALVD
+548 DIEMDENFIVITVD
-562 VGPLNRLILIDLL
+562 VGPLNRLILIDTLTGEQTML
-575 SGKQEMISNPLWPAE
+575 SNPLWPAE
-590 SPSIDGNYIAFLQ
+590 SPSIEGNYIAFLQ
-603 RPIAG
+603 RPI
-608 TSDNF
+608 TSPSINLDLLNF
-613 DPLEYN
+613 NRD
-619 QEVFLWDILSN
+619 VFLWDIDGDQGAIQIPTEDNSDHYDPYMLSN
-630 NEWVQITH
+630 
-638 DDFNQYNPYVL
+638 
-649 SDGITWITI
+649 GITWITI

-664 KLVIY
+664 ELVIY
-669 SLEKTFEEY
+669 QLENTFEEY
-678 SSVVLQSAIVMLIPL
+678 SSVVLQAAVLLLIPL
-693 LLVWSHQSAIEKR
+693 LLVWSQQSALEKR
-706 SKY
+706 PRD

>member
-1 MMVFHLGH
+1 
-9 IDSMAVGTS
+9 MAVGTS
-18 IYLTWITGAIVISIA
+18 IYLTWITGAIVISIV
-33 LMPFFKPDYAKIRI
+33 LMPLFKPDYAKIRI

-67 YLWKDILDQ
+67 YLWKDLLDQ

-107 LSNSILSIG
+107 LSNVLLSVV

-168 RVTGNYIPEMET
+168 RVTGDYIPAMET

-226 WLRYRRLLLLF
+226 WLSFRRLLLLF
-237 ITVTGFTILYLGIH
+237 ITLTAFTILYLGIH

-258 GIIVA
+258 GIIIA
-263 VIAVEITS
+263 VVAVEITS

-294 DNPKKWFSDSWI
+294 DDPRKWFSQSWI
-306 LVKSVFQPLQK
+306 QVKSLFSPLRK
-317 PSSSQTKAFIA
+317 PSSTQTKAFIA
-328 VLLILTSSVLLW
+328 SLLILTSSVLLW

-351 VNPTKSAG
+351 VNPTKAAG
-359 SEGWVVGVE
+359 SEGWVVGIE
-368 EIDDDIKIKL
+368 EIDQEVNIKL
-378 WNVSTQNEKLVSGMN
+378 WNVSTQEDTVIGGMD
-393 WFDPPSIELSNNSL
+393 WIEPPSIELSNNSL
-407 VLFDESNLEF
+407 ILFDNSNLDF
-417 FNLDNISSDV
+417 FQLDNNSLDTL
-427 IEPMF
+427 EPIF
-432 SIQEEIN
+432 SITEEMMLE
-439 IQQVSIGQNTNG
+439 QVSIGENIQGEPHLVIVTNG
-451 NPFLVLVKGDKIEV
+451 TIKI
-465 IDVFTSQILISN
+465 IDVFSNQTLISN
-477 EINNLT
+477 SIDNLT
-483 TIEASDS
+483 AIEASGS
-490 SIASAFNTENGPI
+490 FIASASNTENGPI
-503 INVTTLF
+503 INVATLF
-510 NPSLEINIIIET
+510 NTSIEINILVET
-522 FSNDLIDEYLEELFQ
+522 FSNTLNDEYLERIYE
-537 VPVDYNNSTIL
+537 VPVDYNNSTVL
-548 DIEMDGNFLVALVD
+548 DIEMDENFIVILVD
-562 VGPLNRLILIDLL
+562 VGPLNRLILIDILT
-575 SGKQEMISNPLWPAE
+575 GEQTMISNPLWPAE

-603 RPIAG
+603 RPVTG
-608 TSDNF
+608 SSSNL
-613 DPLEYN
+613 DPLN
-619 QEVFLWDILSN
+619 FNREVFLWNIADDN
-630 NEWVQITH
+630 HRVQITH
-638 DDFNQYNPYVL
+638 DDFNQYHPHVL
-649 SDGITWITI
+649 NNGVTWITI

-664 KLVIY
+664 ELVIY

-678 SSVVLQSAIVMLIPL
+678 SSVVLQSAILMLIPL
-693 LLVWSHQSAIEKR
+693 LLVWSHQSATEKR
-706 SKY
+706 SRI

>member
-1 MMVFHLGH
+1 
-9 IDSMAVGTS
+9 MAVGTS
-18 IYLTWITGAIVISIA
+18 IYLTWITGAIVISIG
-33 LMPFFKPDYAKIRI
+33 LMPLFKPDYAKIRI
-47 SGFVDM
+47 SGFIDM

-67 YLWKDILDQ
+67 YLWKDLLDQ

-100 VLWIQES
+100 VFFIQSELQNS
-107 LSNSILSIG
+107 LLSVG

-237 ITVTGFTILYLGIH
+237 IVLTGFTILYLGIH

-271 RTHKPI
+271 KTHAPI
-277 WQFADERLFSR
+277 WRFADERLFSR

-294 DNPKKWFSDSWI
+294 DDPKKWVSESWKMVKNIFS
-306 LVKSVFQPLQK
+306 PLKQ

-328 VLLILTSSVLLW
+328 SLLFITSSVLLW

-351 VNPTKSAG
+351 VNPTKAAG
-359 SEGWVVGVE
+359 SEGWVVGIE
-368 EIDDDIKIKL
+368 EIGPDININL
-378 WNVSTQNEKLVSGMN
+378 WNVSTQEETVIGGIS
-393 WFDPPSIELSNNSL
+393 WVTPPSIELSNNSFI
-407 VLFDESNLEF
+407 LFDNFHLDF
-417 FNLDNISSDV
+417 FQLDNMS
-427 IEPMF
+427 
-432 SIQEEIN
+432 
-439 IQQVSIGQNTNG
+439 
-451 NPFLVLVKGDKIEV
+451 LDKIEP
-465 IDVFTSQILISN
+465 IFSITENLTSDKFSIGENDNGDPYLVKVTNGSMEIINVLLNQTVLSN
-477 EINNLT
+477 EIGNLT
-483 TIEASDS
+483 AIEASGS
-490 SIASAFNTENGPI
+490 FIASAFNTANGPI

-510 NPSLEINIIIET
+510 SPSIEINILIET
-522 FSNDLIDEYLEELFQ
+522 FSNDLNDEYLERLYE
-537 VPVDYNNSTIL
+537 VPVDYNNSTVL
-548 DIEMDGNFLVALVD
+548 DIEMDENFIVITVD
-562 VGPLNRLILIDLL
+562 VGPLNRLILIDTLTGEQTML
-575 SGKQEMISNPLWPAE
+575 SNPLWPAE
-590 SPSIDGNYIAFLQ
+590 SPSIEGNYIAFLQ
-603 RPIAG
+603 RPI
-608 TSDNF
+608 TSPSINL
-613 DPLEYN
+613 DPLN
-619 QEVFLWDILSN
+619 FNRDVFLWDIDGDQGAIQIPTEDNSDHYDPYMLSN
-630 NEWVQITH
+630 
-638 DDFNQYNPYVL
+638 
-649 SDGITWITI
+649 GITWITI

-664 KLVIY
+664 ELVIY
-669 SLEKTFEEY
+669 QLENTFEEY
-678 SSVVLQSAIVMLIPL
+678 SSVVLQAAVLLLIPL
-693 LLVWSHQSAIEKR
+693 LLVWSQQSALEKR
-706 SKY
+706 PRD